1 MKVQPIVPVVHTRND
16 VSTNSDQ
23 RVSQKKHA
31 ETFKNKLDSGMKRD
45 APRLTEERVLE
56 QIELMKSL

>member
-1 MKVQPIVPVVHTRND
+1 MKVQPIVPLVRTRND
-16 VSTNSDQ
+16 VSTNSDS

-31 ETFKNKLDSGMKRD
+31 ETFKGKLDSGTKRD

-56 QIELMKSL
+56 YIELFKGL